1 MAADSPKE
9 EIKRR
14 IDVVAYISRYV
25 ALKRSGRRW
34 RGRCPFHQERHPSF
48 YVDAGSGMWKCFG
61 CGAAGDIFTFVQRI
75 NNVAFAEAAEQLAT
89 EVGVEWRPVRQP
101 DDRARSLR
109 QAVFRANEVAL
120 RFFQEALRS
129 PEGTAAWEY
138 LARRGFT
145 EETITRFELGY
156 APADDQAL
164 QRHLAA
170 RGLSPEL
177 AAQAGLVHSSH
188 RDMFVNRIIFPVK
201 DVTGRP
207 IAFGGRAL
215 DEDEPAKYI
224 NSPDT
229 PVFRKGETLY
239 ALNLARNAAAQ
250 VERLIIVEGYTDV
263 ISLHQA
269 GIENV
274 VACLGTALTREHLAL
289 ASRYADEIVLAYDA
303 DAAGLKA
310 ALRETAMFE
319 RCPST
324 VKIALLPGGHDP
336 DTLVREA
343 GPQAFTKVVSEALP
357 AVEFRLQL
365 VFAQYRDAERPPAE
379 AISGAAQLLAE
390 VPSQTR
396 RMEFLDKVADWWGQ
410 GDAARTAMMRRAL
423 WMEVGRK
430 LREAQ
435 QRPEVAQAAGE
446 PEDREVIVRT
456 VAGAAAGVSPGRVR
470 LERSLLASAL
480 NYPDVAAE
488 IFDRLTPQAFSGPGH
503 RRIAEALAGQVAEGE
518 FRPDDL
524 PALVG
529 EDVTAREVL
538 AELLLSEWKEPTE
551 EELAA
556 ALHKMVTLVSCGVEV
571 VRWEQ
576 AAERVSEVQPPEE
589 AAGELEKV
597 RAEVM
602 ARLDRGEITRE
613 DPLYQEY
620 LRLVEMLH
628 GRKGTLYYEGRRIPS
643 LDSGRHRAGRRP
655 HKRRQAGG

>member
-1 MAADSPKE
+1 MATESPKD

-25 ALKRSGRRW
+25 PLQRSGRRW
-34 RGRCPFHQERHPSF
+34 RGRCPFHQERHASF
-48 YVDAGSGMWKCFG
+48 YVDAGSGLWKCFG

-75 NNVAFAEAAEQLAT
+75 NNVTFVEAAEQLAT
-89 EVGVEWRPVRQP
+89 EVGIEWRPARQP

-109 QAVFRANEVAL
+109 QAVLRANEMAL
-120 RFFQEALRS
+120 RFFQEALQG
-129 PEGTAAWEY
+129 PEGAAAREY

-145 EETITRFELGY
+145 EETIARFEIGY
-156 APADDQAL
+156 APDDDQAL
-164 QRHLAA
+164 QRYLAA

-188 RDMFVNRIIFPVK
+188 RDMFVNRIMFPVR

-215 DEDEPAKYI
+215 DDAEPAKYI

-239 ALNLARNAAAQ
+239 ALNFARAAAAQ
-250 VERLIIVEGYTDV
+250 ARRLIIVEGYTDV

-289 ASRYADEIVLAYDA
+289 ASRYAEEVVLAYDA

-310 ALRETAMFE
+310 ALRETAMLE
-319 RCPST
+319 RCPAA
-324 VKIALLPGGHDP
+324 VKVALLPSGHDP
-336 DTLVREA
+336 DSLVREV
-343 GPQAFTKVVSEALP
+343 GPEAFVGAVGEALP
-357 AVEFRLQL
+357 AVELRLQL
-365 VFAQYRDAERPPAE
+365 VLSQHRQAKRPPAE
-379 AISGAAQLLAE
+379 AVTAAAQLLAE

-396 RMEFLDKVADWWGQ
+396 RMEFLDKVADWWGR

-423 WMEVGRK
+423 WLEVGRR
-430 LREAQ
+430 LQENRTREAAAPSAQ
-435 QRPEVAQAAGE
+435 EPQDRQVILQTVAQAAGGI
-446 PEDREVIVRT
+446 P
-456 VAGAAAGVSPGRVR
+456 AGRVR
-470 LERSLLASAL
+470 LERSLLAWAV
-480 NYPDVAAE
+480 NDPRIAAQV
-488 IFDRLTPQAFSGPGH
+488 FDKLAPEAFRAPGH
-503 RRIAEALAGQVAEGE
+503 LPIARALAGQMAEGE
-518 FRPDDL
+518 FRPDAL

-538 AELLLSEWKEPTE
+538 AELLLADWEPPTD
-551 EELAA
+551 EELAT
-556 ALHKMVTLVSCGVEV
+556 ALQKLVTLVSCGVDV
-571 VRWEQ
+571 VRWECP
-576 AAERVSEVQPPEE
+576 AERVKEVKPPETT
-589 AAGELEKV
+589 AAALEKV

-602 ARLDRGEITRE
+602 ERMDRGEITRE

-628 GRKGTLYYEGRRIPS
+628 GRKGTIYYEARRMTS
-643 LDSGRHRAGRRP
+643 TAADRRTGSRRQGARRRP
-655 HKRRQAGG
+655 GG

>member
-1 MAADSPKE
+1 
-9 EIKRR
+9 
-14 IDVVAYISRYV
+14 
-25 ALKRSGRRW
+25 
-34 RGRCPFHQERHPSF
+34 
-48 YVDAGSGMWKCFG
+48 MWKCFG

-75 NNVAFAEAAEQLAT
+75 NNVSFTEAAEQLAA
-89 EVGVEWRPVRQP
+89 EVGIEWRPARQP

-109 QAVFRANEVAL
+109 QAVYRANEVAL
-120 RFFQEALRS
+120 RFFQEALRG
-129 PEGTAAWEY
+129 PEGAVAREY

-145 EETITRFELGY
+145 EETVARFELGY
-156 APADDQAL
+156 APSDDQAL
-164 QRHLAA
+164 QRHLSA
-170 RGLSPEL
+170 RGFSPDL

-188 RDMFVNRIIFPVK
+188 RDMFVNRVIFPVR

-215 DEDEPAKYI
+215 DEAEPAKYI

-250 VERLIIVEGYTDV
+250 GGRLIIVEGYTDV

-289 ASRYADEIVLAYDA
+289 ACRYADEIVLAYDA

-310 ALRETAMFE
+310 ALRETAMLE
-319 RCPST
+319 RCPAA
-324 VKIALLPGGHDP
+324 VKIALLPAGHDP
-336 DTLVREA
+336 DTFVREA
-343 GPQAFTKVVSEALP
+343 GPEAFLKVVGEAVP

-365 VFAQYRDAERPPAE
+365 VFSQYRGVERPPAE
-379 AISGAAQLLAE
+379 AISAAAQLLAE

-410 GDAARTAMMRRAL
+410 GDTGRTGMMRRAL
-423 WMEVGRK
+423 WLEVGRK
-430 LREAQ
+430 LKEAQ
-435 QRPEVAQAAGE
+435 ARAQVAQGPQEPDDRQMIVNTVAQAA
-446 PEDREVIVRT
+446 
-456 VAGAAAGVSPGRVR
+456 AGIPASRVL
-470 LERSLLASAL
+470 LERSLLGWSV
-480 NYPDVAAE
+480 NDPGVAAQV
-488 IFDRLTPQAFSGPGH
+488 FARLTPQAFCAPGH
-503 RRIAEALAGQVAEGE
+503 GPIAEALARQLTDGE

-529 EDVTAREVL
+529 EDLTAREVL
-538 AELLLSEWKEPTE
+538 AELLLGDWELPSEEV
-551 EELAA
+551 LAA
-556 ALHKMVTLVSCGVEV
+556 SLQKLVTLVTCGVEV
-571 VRWEQ
+571 VLWEGT
-576 AAERVSEVQPPEE
+576 AERVGDVQPPEE
-589 AAGELEKV
+589 TPGELEKV

-620 LRLVEMLH
+620 LRLAEMLH
-628 GRKGTLYYEGRRIPS
+628 GRKGTLYYDGRRVTRPVY
-643 LDSGRHRAGRRP
+643 GRRRCGR
-655 HKRRQAGG
+655 KSRDRRAEGG

>member
-25 ALKRSGRRW
+25 ALQRSGRRW

-61 CGAAGDIFTFVQRI
+61 CGAAGDIFTFVQRV
-75 NNVAFAEAAEQLAT
+75 NNVSFVEAAEQLAA
-89 EVGVEWRPVRQP
+89 EVGIAWRPARQP

-109 QAVFRANEVAL
+109 QAVLRANEVAL
-120 RFFQEALRS
+120 RFFREALHA
-129 PEGTAAWEY
+129 PEGAAAREY

-145 EETITRFELGY
+145 EETIARFELGY

-164 QRHLAA
+164 QRYLAA
-170 RGLSPEL
+170 RGLSPDL

-188 RDMFVNRIIFPVK
+188 RDMFVNRVIFPVR

-215 DEDEPAKYI
+215 DDAEPAKYI

-239 ALNLARNAAAQ
+239 ALNFARNAAAQ
-250 VERLIIVEGYTDV
+250 AGRLIIVEGYTDV

-274 VACLGTALTREHLAL
+274 VACLGTALTRDHLTL
-289 ASRYADEIVLAYDA
+289 AARYVDEIVLAYDA

-310 ALRETAMFE
+310 ALRETGMFE
-319 RCPST
+319 RCPVA
-324 VKIALLPGGHDP
+324 VKIAVLPEGHDP
-336 DTLVREA
+336 DSFVREA
-343 GPQAFTKVVSEALP
+343 GPDAFMKVVSEALP
-357 AVEFRLQL
+357 AVELRLQL
-365 VFAQYRDAERPPAE
+365 IFSQYGDAQRPPAE
-379 AISGAAQLLAE
+379 ALSAAAQLLAE

-423 WMEVGRK
+423 WLEVGRK
-430 LREAQ
+430 LQEARA
-435 QRPEVAQAAGE
+435 RPDTAPTARE
-446 PEDREVIVRT
+446 PEDREVIAET
-456 VAGAAAGVSPGRVR
+456 VAQAAAGVPAGRVR
-470 LERSLLASAL
+470 LERCLLAWAVKD
-480 NYPDVAAE
+480 PAVAAE
-488 IFDRLTPQAFSGPGH
+488 VFERVTPEAFCAPGH
-503 RRIAEALAGQVAEGE
+503 RPIAEALAGQVAEGE
-518 FRPDDL
+518 FRPDHL
-524 PALVG
+524 PMTVG
-529 EDVTAREVL
+529 EDVGTREVL
-538 AELLLSEWKEPTE
+538 AEILLADPQPPTE
-551 EELAA
+551 EELAT
-556 ALHKMVTLVSCGVEV
+556 ALQRLVTLVSCGVDA

-576 AAERVSEVQPPEE
+576 PAGHVSEVEPPEE
-589 AAGELEKV
+589 ITGSLEKV
-597 RAEVM
+597 RAEIM
-602 ARLDRGEITRE
+602 ARVDKGEITRE

-620 LRLVEMLH
+620 LRLVERLH
-628 GRKGTLYYEGRRIPS
+628 GRRGTLYYEPRRNVS
-643 LDSGRHRAGRRP
+643 GVSGRPAGRGGAA
-655 HKRRQAGG
+655 RRRRGG